1 MDKQNKNVL
10 LIFIKNPVKGHVKT
24 RLAKSIGDLKALHIY
39 QKLLRITKSITDE
52 LSCERQVWYSQSVVQ
67 NDLWDE
73 KAYSKFTQ
81 RGKDLGE
88 RMQLSF
94 QQAFEKGYENVIIIG
109 SDCPDLTPELI
120 NRAFDVLENHQAVIG
135 PSEDGGY
142 YLIGMSR
149 YYPFLFEDKKWSHP
163 SVFRDTLKQIET
175 HSISHHLL
183 PVLNDIDSEADLR
196 ESAVNESLKNS

>member
-1 MDKQNKNVL
+1 MSKQNKNVL
-10 LIFIKNPVKGHVKT
+10 QIFIKNPVKGHVKT
-24 RLAKSIGDLKALHIY
+24 RLAKSIGDLKALRIY

-52 LSCERQVWYSQSVVQ
+52 LSCDRQVWYSQFVAQ

-81 RGKDLGE
+81 SGNDLGE

-120 NRAFDVLENHQAVIG
+120 NRAFEALENHQAVIG

-149 YYPFLFEDKKWSHP
+149 YYPFLFENKNWSHP
-163 SVFRDTLKQIET
+163 SVFQDTLKQIEAN
-175 HSISHHLL
+175 SISHHLL
-183 PVLNDIDSEADLR
+183 PVLNDIDSEADLK
-196 ESAVNESLKNS
+196 ESMGLS